1 MRHSIWYLD
10 EARLILLIYK
20 TLDRCLFVCL
30 SVCRRWP
37 RKLLGRSGWIF
48 YPLFL
53 TTPGWFCAKKKFEK
67 IQKGARGGPFLLKNA
82 FFSYNSIIYYPIELK
97 FLPLIPY
104 DPGMVL
110 GKKIILKKI
119 EKGARGGPFLLKK

>member
-37 RKLLGRSGWIF
+37 RKLLGRSGWNF
-48 YPLFL
+48 YHLFL
-53 TTPGWFCAKKKFEK
+53 TTPGWFCAKKNLKKFKRGPE
-67 IQKGARGGPFLLKNA
+67 GGPFLLKNA

-97 FLPLIPY
+97 LKQLIPY
-104 DPGMVL
+104 EPGMVL
-110 GKKIILKKI
+110 YNKKKKNKAELQKSI
-119 EKGARGGPFLLKK
+119 V